1 MENEKQNV
9 LNEKRQEIINLTSE
23 LTSTASELGDYRI
36 IKCLEASLTGT
47 EAPYDIKDLTA
58 KRQAVR
64 DKINEV
70 EAEIAKLEA
79 EAASETAEE

>member
-1 MENEKQNV
+1 MQNT

-23 LTSTASELGDYRI
+23 LTSTASEIGDYRI
-36 IKCLEASLTGT
+36 IKCYEATLTGT
-47 EAPYDIKDLTA
+47 DAPYDIKDLAA

-64 DKINEV
+64 DKINEI

-79 EAASETAEE
+79 QA

>member
-1 MENEKQNV
+1 MDEKNTQIQQ
-9 LNEKRQEIINLTSE
+9 LRQEVINMEASLSANTSE
-23 LTSTASELGDYRI
+23 IGDYKI
-36 IKCLEASLTGT
+36 IKCYEATLTGT

-79 EAASETAEE
+79 EAVAD

>member
-1 MENEKQNV
+1 MDEKNTQIQQ
-9 LNEKRQEIINLTSE
+9 LRQEVINMEASLSANTSE
-23 LTSTASELGDYRI
+23 IGDYKI
-36 IKCLEASLTGT
+36 IKCYEATLTDT

-79 EAASETAEE
+79 EAASETAEA